1 MNIFT
6 VSMGNRLTERVE
18 IKTWE
23 RDSLHGRV
31 KDKKYDSINHTI
43 YYQTKEFSPAR
54 SSFLK
59 EEE

>member
-1 MNIFT
+1 
-6 VSMGNRLTERVE
+6 MGNRLTKKVE

-31 KDKKYDSINHTI
+31 KDKKYESINHTI
-43 YYQTKEFSPAR
+43 YYETKEFSPAR
-54 SSFLK
+54 SSLLK